1 MPATASPHPETLP
14 AAAAEP
20 AIGPARFRVVQG
32 RRAETLH
39 RRRMEADL
47 RRALDRG
54 GIALHYQPRIAL
66 ASGHPSGAEALLRW
80 SDRRR
85 GLVSPGTFI
94 PIAEQSPLIVDL
106 GGWALRTACAEAV
119 RWPGLPVSVN
129 VSARQLERGILLT
142 QVAAALDASGLPPER
157 LELEL
162 TESLLITVETETL
175 LVLSALRDLGV
186 GIALDDF
193 GTGYASLA
201 LLKRLPLTT
210 MKLDRSLTR
219 ELPRDREDAAIARA
233 IIETGHALGLQ
244 VIAEGIETEE
254 QRAFL
259 SGLGCDEGQG
269 YLFGHPQPAFAL
281 PWPRTGADD
290 AVENPKHRAR
300 QRPQG

>member
-1 MPATASPHPETLP
+1 MLATVPDQAEASSPEPAT
-14 AAAAEP
+14 
-20 AIGPARFRVVQG
+20 GPARFRLVQG
-32 RRAETLH
+32 RRAETLG
-39 RRRMEADL
+39 RRRFEADL
-47 RRALDRG
+47 RRALERN
-54 GIALHYQPRIAL
+54 GISLHYQPRIAL
-66 ASGHPSGAEALLRW
+66 ASGVPVSAEALLRW

-85 GLVSPGTFI
+85 GLVSPATFI
-94 PIAEQSPLIVDL
+94 PIAEQSSLIIEL
-106 GGWALRTACAEAV
+106 GAWALHAACAEAA

-129 VSARQLERGILLT
+129 VSARQLEGGVLLG
-142 QVAAALDASGLPPER
+142 QVAQALDASGLAPER

-186 GIALDDF
+186 GVALDDF

-201 LLKRLPLTT
+201 LLKRLPLTA

-233 IIETGHALGLQ
+233 VIETGHALGLN

-259 SGLGCDEGQG
+259 SGLGCNEGQG
-269 YLFGHPQPAFAL
+269 YLFGHAQPASGL
-281 PWPRTGADD
+281 PWPRTD
-290 AVENPKHRAR
+290 AAPATEGL
-300 QRPQG
+300 RPRRRGPH